1 MRCNFYLLRLKSVK
15 QVEKQL
21 SVKQRKMLKI
31 VPINVT
37 VNELHLLKKL
47 KENLLKAEN
56 SVQRNHGSQSHATFT
71 NQCTK
76 LTDFQNFF
84 HTIN

>member
-47 KENLLKAEN
+47 KEILLKRRKILFSA
-56 SVQRNHGSQSHATFT
+56 
-71 NQCTK
+71 
-76 LTDFQNFF
+76 
-84 HTIN
+84 TINLRVTQPLQINAQN

>member
-21 SVKQRKMLKI
+21 SVKRRKMLKI

-47 KENLLKAEN
+47 KENLLKRRKILF
-56 SVQRNHGSQSHATFT
+56 SATMDLRVT
-71 NQCTK
+71 QPLQINA
-76 LTDFQNFF
+76 QN
-84 HTIN
+84 

>member
-56 SVQRNHGSQSHATFT
+56 SVQRNH
-71 NQCTK
+71 
-76 LTDFQNFF
+76 
-84 HTIN
+84 

>member
-47 KENLLKAEN
+47 KENLLKRRKILF
-56 SVQRNHGSQSHATFT
+56 SATIDLRVT
-71 NQCTK
+71 QPLQINA
-76 LTDFQNFF
+76 QN
-84 HTIN
+84 